1 MRLMIIATAFLLF
14 GLTEAIAQP
23 GLPPGAL
30 EALKQNSAYHGTLRT
45 VDLDA
50 PGALEV
56 LKQTN
61 PAHYATVR
69 TILAEVFLRPDAE
82 VPRWLQASFNAR
94 GGYHGPIVFTSQPPK
109 RRLSFTLDDT
119 SYVAVITL
127 TNVPGAV
134 VPLK

>member
-1 MRLMIIATAFLLF
+1 M
-14 GLTEAIAQP
+14 
-23 GLPPGAL
+23 PPGVRESLQQHFGKLA
-30 EALKQNSAYHGTLRT
+30 S

-56 LKQTN
+56 LQQTN

-94 GGYHGPIVFTSQPPK
+94 GVFYQPIVLTSDPPK

-119 SYVAVITL
+119 RYVVVITL
-127 TNVPGAV
+127 TNVTGPV